1 MREYIQ
7 FSNVITNTDKFINL
21 PLESQALYFHMVM
34 NVDASGCVRNTKAI
48 IRALRCSTFVLDSL
62 VASGFVDKTEED
74 EYWVT
79 NWDIHCGIDKVD
91 LRTREE

>member
-34 NVDASGCVRNTKAI
+34 NVDASGYVRNTKAI
-48 IRALRCSTFVLDSL
+48 IKTLRCSTFFLDSL
-62 VASGFVDKTEED
+62 IVSDFVDKID
-74 EYWVT
+74 ENEYCVT
-79 NWDIHCGIDKVD
+79 DWDIHCGIDKVD

>member
-34 NVDASGCVRNTKAI
+34 NVDAAGDVMNAMSI
-48 IRALRCSTFVLDSL
+48 LRALRCSTFVLDSL
-62 VASGFVDKTEED
+62 IASGFVDKTEED

>member
-1 MREYIQ
+1 
-7 FSNVITNTDKFINL
+7 
-21 PLESQALYFHMVM
+21 
-34 NVDASGCVRNTKAI
+34 
-48 IRALRCSTFVLDSL
+48 VLDSL
-62 VASGFVDKTEED
+62 IASGFVDKTEEG